1 MDLQIFTPIILI
13 AMACSSSAF
22 AKDKE
27 KQGEGDKRTVVIT
40 LAQCPTAIQASMET
54 ISEIEAEQEKGA
66 ITYDAKLTLAEGKRL
81 KMLLAAEG
89 KLPESKEKKAK

>member
-13 AMACSSSAF
+13 AMAFSSSAF

-27 KQGEGDKRTVVIT
+27 KQGAGDTRTVVIT

-54 ISEIEAEQEKGA
+54 ISEIEAEQEKGG
-66 ITYDAKLTLAEGKRL
+66 ITYDAKLT
-81 KMLLAAEG
+81 LAAEG